1 MSNYKNILE
10 LMASNAE
17 DLAKIEGIGPVLA
30 SNIEKFFSVNETKN
44 LIHKLKKL
52 GLNMQSDDIKEQD
65 NTLKNITF
73 VITGKLIS
81 KTRNEM
87 KQLLEDA
94 GGKVSS
100 GISPKTNYL
109 IAGENAGQKLEKA
122 KSLNIKI
129 INENEAIDMVRK
141 T

>member
-1 MSNYKNILE
+1 ME
-10 LMASNAE
+10 W
-17 DLAKIEGIGPVLA
+17 IGQRYDFLTF
-30 SNIEKFFSVNETKN
+30 I
-44 LIHKLKKL
+44 
-52 GLNMQSDDIKEQD
+52 
-65 NTLKNITF
+65 LKNITF

-87 KQLLEDA
+87 KQLIEDA

-100 GISPKTNYL
+100 SISSKTNYL